1 MTDIISEADGGTRSR
16 GRELGLDSGLRISDS
31 ALIEFIELF
40 FFAYR
45 DFVSDPDAILEEFGF
60 GRAHHRVLHFVNRQP
75 GLRVADL
82 LDILKITKQSLAPVL
97 KQLVEKGYV
106 VQRAGSH
113 DRRERLLYPTLEG
126 RALFLQLVSPQM
138 TRIRCALSGSE
149 AMDLDIIEKF
159 LFGMIDPEECEQ
171 VRELVGHGALV
182 TEGMGPKDN
191 KAGS

>member
-1 MTDIISEADGGTRSR
+1 MADIISEVDGGARSQ
-16 GRELGLDSGLRISDS
+16 GCNLGLGSGSRIGDR
-31 ALIEFIELF
+31 LIIEFIELF

-106 VQRAGSH
+106 VQRAGSQ
-113 DRRERLLYPTLEG
+113 DRRERQLFPTPEG

-138 TRIRCALSGSE
+138 TRIRRALSGAE
-149 AMDLDIIEKF
+149 ATNLDILERF

-171 VRELVGHGALV
+171 VREQVGQSALV
-182 TEGMGPKDN
+182 TAGMGTKNN
-191 KAGS
+191 KAES